1 MHRQEGFSR
10 VMTDED
16 LIALQAAF
24 EALEHPSF
32 AARLNHVV
40 GMPVESALKLL
51 PPKWY
56 RRIHRVADSCV
67 KLALKGVIRQRL
79 VKVKAG
85 DRGHKMMAMVV
96 GAAGGFMGGLTLLME
111 LPMTTTVML
120 SSITEI
126 ARREGEDLESV
137 EAQMACLEIFALGGR
152 SPEDDAAET
161 GYYGARLALEAPIA
175 EAARYLSAAGTTW
188 RGHPPAL
195 VQVVD
200 VVARRFGV
208 VLTEKATAQ
217 IIPVIGALGGAFL
230 NKLFIEH
237 FQRIA
242 RGHFTIRRLERK
254 YTPDSIQMAYEALKA
269 PSQERPFLGG
279 PST

>member
-1 MHRQEGFSR
+1 MHRQQDFSA
-10 VMTDED
+10 VITEQD
-16 LIALQAAF
+16 LRSLQEAF
-24 EALEHPSF
+24 ETLEHPSF

-40 GMPVESALKLL
+40 GVPVESALKLL

-56 RRIHRVADSCV
+56 LRIHRVADSCV
-67 KLALKGVIRQRL
+67 RLALKGVIRQRL
-79 VKVKAG
+79 VKVEAG

-111 LPMTTTVML
+111 LPMTTTLML
-120 SSITEI
+120 SSIAEI
-126 ARREGEDLESV
+126 ARREGEDLDSV

-175 EAARYLSAAGTTW
+175 EAARYLSAAGTAW

-208 VLTEKATAQ
+208 VLTEKAAAQ

-254 YTPDSIQMAYEALKA
+254 YTPARIQAAYESLKN
-269 PSQERPFLGG
+269 PYPKRPLDGG
-279 PST
+279 PAS

>member
-1 MHRQEGFSR
+1 
-10 VMTDED
+10 MTDED

-40 GMPVESALKLL
+40 GIPVESALKLL
-51 PPKWY
+51 PPKWN

-67 KLALKGVIRQRL
+67 KLALKGVIRQR
-79 VKVKAG
+79 VVNIRVA
-85 DRGHKMMAMVV
+85 DRGHKMVAMAV
-96 GAAGGFMGGLTLLME
+96 GAAGGFMGGVTLLME

-175 EAARYLSAAGTTW
+175 EAARYLSAAGSAW

-254 YTPDSIQMAYEALKA
+254 YSPDSIQMAYEALKA
-269 PSQERPFLGG
+269 PSRERPFLSG
-279 PST
+279 PRP